1 MKVVLYAAILTYLPM
16 SKKKNTN
23 SSMNKVLTQLVLDVF
38 EQNGNTPLNYKQV
51 SAKLNIRDPESRD
64 VIGDILKDEAFKQVL
79 KEVAPGKFQLLE
91 LKTFVEGKVDLT
103 NDGSA
108 FIVTDDESETDIFVA
123 PRKLRNALNGDR
135 VKVYVYAKSKGRR
148 QEGEVI
154 EILQRAKTEFT
165 GVLKMSER
173 YAFLIPDD
181 RKMMHD
187 IFIPMSELNSAKNG
201 IKAVAEI
208 TDWPAGARNPVG
220 RIKHVLGEQGENDT
234 EMNAILAEYGFPL
247 SFPAEVEHD
256 AEQISADIT
265 PAEIAKRR
273 DFRDTITFTIDP
285 FDAKDFDDALSF
297 KKLENGNYEVGVH
310 IADVSHYII
319 PDSALDKEAFERGT
333 SVYLVDR
340 VIPMLPERL
349 SNGLCSL
356 RPNEDKLCFAAVFEL
371 DEKANIVTEW
381 FGKTVIH
388 SNRRF
393 TYEEVQEVIE
403 AKEGDFKDEILK
415 LNELAYILRD
425 RKFKNGAISFETTEL
440 KFKLDEKGKPTGVY
454 IKERKDAHK
463 LIEDYMLLANRKVA
477 EFIAKKGKGKH
488 KYTFVYRA
496 HDSPKPDALN
506 SFAQF
511 AARFGY
517 KINTKSDKEIA
528 RSLNHLMEDVEG
540 KKEQNVLTHLA
551 IRSMAKA
558 IYTTKSSSH
567 YGLAFDYYTHF
578 TSPIRRYP
586 DVMVHRLL
594 LHYLSGG
601 QSVNE
606 DMYEKMSQ
614 HSSQMEKRAA
624 DAERASVKYK
634 QAEYL
639 QDQVGNIFE
648 GVISGVTEWGMYVE
662 IIENKCEGM
671 IRLRDI
677 SDDFYTLDEKNY
689 AIIGQRKKKTYRLGD
704 EVKIRVK
711 NVDLT
716 KKQIDFSLVQ
726 D

>member
-1 MKVVLYAAILTYLPM
+1 M
-16 SKKKNTN
+16 SKKKK
-23 SSMNKVLTQLVLDVF
+23 SSSINQVLTQMVLDIF

-51 SAKLNIRDPESRD
+51 SAKLNIHDPEAKYT
-64 VIGDILKDEAFKQVL
+64 ILDILQEEAFKQVL
-79 KEVAPGKFQLLE
+79 KEVSPGKFQLLE
-91 LKTFVEGKVDLT
+91 LKTFIEGIVDLT

-108 FIVTDDESETDIFVA
+108 FIVTDDKDESDIFVA

-135 VKVYVYAKSKGRR
+135 VKVYVYAISKGRR
-148 QEGEVI
+148 KEGEVI
-154 EILQRAKTEFT
+154 EILQRNKMEFT
-165 GVLKMSER
+165 GIVKISER
-173 YAFLIPDD
+173 FAFFIPDD

-187 IFIPMSELNSAKNG
+187 IFIPISELNGAKNG
-201 IKAVAEI
+201 IKAIAEI
-208 TDWPAGARNPVG
+208 TDWPTGAKNPLG
-220 RIKHVLGEQGENDT
+220 RIKHILGTQGENDT

-256 AEQISADIT
+256 AEAIPDTISSE
-265 PAEIAKRR
+265 EIAKRR
-273 DFRDTITFTIDP
+273 DFRNVTTFTIDP

-297 KKLENGNYEVGVH
+297 KILDNGNYEVGVH

-319 PDSALDKEAFERGT
+319 PDLPLDAEAFDRGT

-356 RPNEDKLCFAAVFEL
+356 RPKEDKLCFSAVFVL
-371 DEKANIVTEW
+371 DEDANIINEW
-381 FGKTVIH
+381 YGKTIIH
-388 SNRRF
+388 SDRRF

-403 AKEGDFKDEILK
+403 NHSGDYDKEILK
-415 LNELAYILRD
+415 LNALAYKLRD
-425 RKFKNGAISFETTEL
+425 RKFKNGAISFETTEV
-440 KFKLDEKGKPTGVY
+440 KFKLDEAGKPTGVY
-454 IKERKDAHK
+454 VKERKDAHK
-463 LIEDYMLLANRKVA
+463 LIEDFMLLANRKVA
-477 EFIAKKGKGKH
+477 EFVSKKGKGKQ
-488 KYTFVYRA
+488 KYTFVYRV
-496 HDSPKPDALN
+496 HDSPKPESLANFAL
-506 SFAQF
+506 F

-517 KINTKSDKEIA
+517 KINTKSDKETA
-528 RSLNHLMEDVEG
+528 KSLNYLMEDVEG

-567 YGLAFDYYTHF
+567 YGLAFDHYTHF

-594 LHYLSGG
+594 FHYLNGG
-601 QSVNE
+601 QSVSAE
-606 DMYEKMSQ
+606 HYEKLCQ
-614 HSSQMEKRAA
+614 HSSQMEKKAA

-634 QAEYL
+634 QAEFL
-639 QDQVGNIFE
+639 KDQVGNIYS

-677 SDDFYTLDEKNY
+677 TDDFYTLDEKNY
-689 AIIGQRKKKTYRLGD
+689 AIIGQRKKKVYQLGD
-704 EVKIRVK
+704 EVQIRVK

-726 D
+726 GQ

>member
-1 MKVVLYAAILTYLPM
+1 M
-16 SKKKNTN
+16 SIKKNN
-23 SSMNKVLTQLVLDVF
+23 SSVKQVLTQMVLDIF
-38 EQNGNTPLNYKQV
+38 EQNGNTALNYKQV
-51 SAKLNIRDPESRD
+51 AAKLNVRDPESRD
-64 VIGDILKDEAFKQVL
+64 IIYEILRDEAKNNTI
-79 KEVAPGKFQLLE
+79 KELSPGKFQILE

-108 FIVTDDESETDIFVA
+108 FIVTDDEFENDIFVA

-135 VKVYVYAKSKGRR
+135 VKVYVYAKNKGKHK
-148 QEGEVI
+148 EGEVI
-154 EILQRAKTEFT
+154 EILKRHKMEFT
-165 GVLKMSER
+165 GILKLSER
-173 YAFLIPDD
+173 FAFFIPDD

-187 IFIPMSELNSAKNG
+187 IFIPMNQLNGAKNG

-208 TDWPAGARNPVG
+208 TDWPADAKNPIG
-220 RIKHVLGEQGENDT
+220 RIKHVLGNQGENDT

-247 SFPAEVEHD
+247 SFPAEVEHESEEIPD
-256 AEQISADIT
+256 TIT
-265 PAEIAKRR
+265 PQEIARRR
-273 DFRDTITFTIDP
+273 DFREVLTFTIDP
-285 FDAKDFDDALSF
+285 FDAKDFDDAISF
-297 KKLENGNYEVGVH
+297 KYLDNGQYEVGVH
-310 IADVSHYII
+310 IADVSHYIA
-319 PDSALDKEAFERGT
+319 PDSALDKEALDRAT

-356 RPNEDKLCFAAVFEL
+356 RPNEDKLCFSAVFIM
-371 DEKANIVTEW
+371 DEDAQITNEW
-381 FGKTVIH
+381 YGKTIIH

-393 TYEEVQEVIE
+393 TYEEVQEIIE
-403 AKEGDFKDEILK
+403 TKEGDYSKEIEE
-415 LNELAYILRD
+415 LNALAYKLRE
-425 RKFKNGAISFETTEL
+425 RKFKNGAISFETTEV
-440 KFKLDEKGKPTGVY
+440 KFKLDESGKPIGVY
-454 IKERKDAHK
+454 VKERKDAHK
-463 LIEDYMLLANRKVA
+463 LIEDFMLLANKKVA
-477 EFIAKKGKGKH
+477 EYVSKMGKGKH
-488 KYTFVYRA
+488 KFTFVYRV
-496 HDSPKPDALN
+496 HDSPKPESLAN
-506 SFAQF
+506 FAKF
-511 AARFGY
+511 AERFGY
-517 KINTKSDKEIA
+517 KINIKSDKETA
-528 RSLNHLMEDVEG
+528 KSLNYLMEHVEG
-540 KKEQNVLTHLA
+540 KKEQNVLTQLA

-558 IYTTKSSSH
+558 IYSTKSSSH
-567 YGLAFDYYTHF
+567 YGLAFDHYTHF

-594 LHYLSGG
+594 FHYLNGG
-601 QSVNE
+601 QSANAE
-606 DMYEKMSQ
+606 HYEKLCQ
-614 HSSQMEKRAA
+614 HSSQMEKKAS

-639 QDQVGNIFE
+639 RDQVGNIFS

-689 AIIGQRKKKTYRLGD
+689 AIIGQRKKKVYQLGD

-726 D
+726 E

>member
-1 MKVVLYAAILTYLPM
+1 M
-16 SKKKNTN
+16 SKKKN
-23 SSMNKVLTQLVLDVF
+23 SSSINQVLTQMVLDIF

-51 SAKLNIRDPESRD
+51 SAKLNIRDPEARE
-64 VIGDILKDEAFKQVL
+64 VIFDILKEEAKKNAI
-79 KEVAPGKFQLLE
+79 KELSPGKFQLLE
-91 LKTFVEGKVDLT
+91 LKTFIEGRVDLT

-108 FIVTDDESETDIFVA
+108 FIVTDDEFESDIFIA

-135 VKVYVYAKSKGRR
+135 VKVYVYAKSKGKNK
-148 QEGEVI
+148 EGEVI
-154 EILQRAKTEFT
+154 EILQRAKMEFT
-165 GVLKMSER
+165 GIVKLSER
-173 YAFLIPDD
+173 FAFFIPDD

-187 IFIPMSELNSAKNG
+187 IFIPISELNGAKNG

-208 TDWPAGARNPVG
+208 TDWPVDAKNPIG
-220 RIKHVLGEQGENDT
+220 RIKHILGKQGENDT
-234 EMNAILAEYGFPL
+234 EMNAILAEFGFPL
-247 SFPAEVEHD
+247 SFPAEVEHE
-256 AEQISADIT
+256 AEEISDIIT
-265 PAEIAKRR
+265 KEEIARRR
-273 DFRDTITFTIDP
+273 DFRDVITFTIDP

-297 KKLENGNYEVGVH
+297 KRLENGNYEVGVH
-310 IADVSHYII
+310 IADVSHYIQ
-319 PDSALDKEAFERGT
+319 PESALDKEAEDRGT

-356 RPNEDKLCFAAVFEL
+356 RPKEDKLCFAAVFEM
-371 DEKANIVTEW
+371 DEDANVINEW

-388 SNRRF
+388 SDRRF

-403 AKEGDFKDEILK
+403 SKAGDFQKEIEK
-415 LNELAYILRD
+415 LNALAYKLRE
-425 RKFKNGAISFETTEL
+425 RKFKNGAISFETTEV
-440 KFKLDEKGKPTGVY
+440 KFKLDESGKPVGVY
-454 IKERKDAHK
+454 VKERKDAHK
-463 LIEDYMLLANRKVA
+463 LIEDFMLLANRKVA
-477 EFIAKKGKGKH
+477 EHVSRMGKGKH
-488 KYTFVYRA
+488 KYTFVYRV
-496 HDSPKPDALN
+496 HDSPKPESLAN
-506 SFAQF
+506 FAQF

-517 KINTKSDKEIA
+517 KINTKSDKETA
-528 RSLNHLMEDVEG
+528 KSLNYLMEDVEG
-540 KKEQNVLTHLA
+540 KKEQNVLTQLA

-558 IYTTKSSSH
+558 IYTTKGTSH
-567 YGLAFDYYTHF
+567 YGLAFDHYTHF

-594 LHYLSGG
+594 FHYLNGG
-601 QSVNE
+601 QSANAE
-606 DMYEKMSQ
+606 HYEKLCQ
-614 HSSQMEKRAA
+614 HSSQMEKKAA

-639 QDQVGNIFE
+639 KDQVGGVYA

-689 AIIGQRKKKTYRLGD
+689 AIIGQRKKKVYQLGD
-704 EVKIRVK
+704 EVKIKVK

>member
-1 MKVVLYAAILTYLPM
+1 M
-16 SKKKNTN
+16 SNKKKHSATIDT
-23 SSMNKVLTQLVLDVF
+23 VLTQMVLDIF

-51 SAKLNIRDPESRD
+51 SAKLNIRDPD
-64 VIGDILKDEAFKQVL
+64 AKYTILDILKEEAFKQTL
-79 KEVAPGKFQLLE
+79 KEVSPSKFQLIE

-108 FIVTDDESETDIFVA
+108 FIVTDDADETDIFVA

-135 VKVYVYAKSKGRR
+135 VKVYVYAKSRGKR

-154 EILQRAKTEFT
+154 EILQRAKMEFT
-165 GVLKMSER
+165 GIVKLSDR
-173 YAFLIPDD
+173 YAFFIPDD

-187 IFIPMSELNSAKNG
+187 IFIPMGELNGAKNG

-208 TDWPAGARNPVG
+208 TDWPAQAKNPVG
-220 RIKHVLGEQGENDT
+220 RIKHILGAQGENDT

-247 SFPAEVEHD
+247 SFPKEVEHD
-256 AEQISADIT
+256 AEEISANIT
-265 PAEIAKRR
+265 PQEIAKRR
-273 DFRDTITFTIDP
+273 DFRDVITFTIDP
-285 FDAKDFDDALSF
+285 FDAKDFDDAISF
-297 KKLENGNYEVGVH
+297 KTLDNGNYEVGVH

-319 PDSALDKEAFERGT
+319 PDSALDKEAFDRGT

-356 RPNEDKLCFAAVFEL
+356 RPNEEKLCFAAVFEL
-371 DEKANIVTEW
+371 DEKANIITEW
-381 FGKTVIH
+381 FGKTIIN

-393 TYEEVQEVIE
+393 TYEEAQEVIE
-403 AKEGDFKDEILK
+403 TGQGDYSAEILK

-425 RKFKNGAISFETTEL
+425 RKFKNGAISFETTEV
-440 KFKLDEKGKPTGVY
+440 KFHLDEKGKPTGVY
-454 IKERKDAHK
+454 VKERKDAHK
-463 LIEDYMLLANRKVA
+463 LIEDFMLLANKKVA
-477 EFIAKKGKGKH
+477 EFVSKKGKGKQ

-496 HDSPKPDALN
+496 HDSPKPEALA
-506 SFAQF
+506 SFANF

-517 KINTKSDKEIA
+517 KINTKSDKETA
-528 RSLNHLMEDVEG
+528 KSLNFLMEDVEG

-558 IYTTKSSSH
+558 IYTTKTSSH
-567 YGLAFDYYTHF
+567 YGLAFDHYTHF

-594 LHYLSGG
+594 QHYLDGG
-601 QSVNE
+601 QSVNA
-606 DMYEKMSQ
+606 DHYEKMCQ
-614 HSSQMEKRAA
+614 HASQMEKKAA
-624 DAERASVKYK
+624 DAERSSVKYK

-639 QDQVGNIFE
+639 KDQVGTIYS

-689 AIIGQRKKKTYRLGD
+689 AIIGQRKKKVYQLGD

-711 NVDLT
+711 NVDLA

>member
-1 MKVVLYAAILTYLPM
+1 M
-16 SKKKNTN
+16 SKKKN
-23 SSMNKVLTQLVLDVF
+23 SSSISKVFTQLVLDIF

-51 SAKLNIRDPESRD
+51 SAKLNVHDPEDRR
-64 VIGDILKDEAFKQVL
+64 VIFDILKEETKRGVL
-79 KEVAPGKFQLLE
+79 KEIAPGKFQLHE
-91 LKTFVEGKVDLT
+91 LKTFIEGRVDLT

-108 FIVTDDESETDIFVA
+108 FIVTDDEFENDIFVA
-123 PRKLRNALNGDR
+123 PRKLRTALNGDR
-135 VKVYVYAKSKGRR
+135 VKVYVYAKSKGKNK
-148 QEGEVI
+148 EGEVI
-154 EILQRAKTEFT
+154 EILQRAKMEFT
-165 GVLKMSER
+165 GVVKLSDR
-173 YAFLIPDD
+173 FAFFIPDD

-187 IFIPMSELNSAKNG
+187 IFIPMNELNGAKNG

-208 TDWPAGARNPVG
+208 TDWPTDAKNPIG
-220 RIKHVLGEQGENDT
+220 RIKHILGVQGENDT

-247 SFPAEVEHD
+247 AFPKEVEH
-256 AEQISADIT
+256 ESEEISDVISE
-265 PAEIAKRR
+265 AEIARRR
-273 DFRDTITFTIDP
+273 DFRNITTFTIDP

-297 KKLENGNYEVGVH
+297 RILDNGNYEVGVH
-310 IADVSHYII
+310 IADVSHYIQ
-319 PDSALDKEAFERGT
+319 PDSALDKEALDRAT

-356 RPNEDKLCFAAVFEL
+356 RPKEDKLCFAAVFEL
-371 DEKANIVTEW
+371 DEEAHIINEW

-388 SNRRF
+388 SDRRF

-403 AKEGDFKDEILK
+403 KGAGDFEKEILK
-415 LNELAYILRD
+415 LNALAYKLRE
-425 RKFKNGAISFETTEL
+425 RKFKAGAISFETTEV
-440 KFKLDEKGKPTGVY
+440 KFKLDEQGKPIGVY
-454 IKERKDAHK
+454 VKERKDAHK
-463 LIEDYMLLANRKVA
+463 LIEDFMLLANKKVA
-477 EFIAKKGKGKH
+477 EYVSKLGKGKH
-488 KYTFVYRA
+488 KYTFVYRV
-496 HDSPKPDALN
+496 HDSPKPESLAN
-506 SFAQF
+506 FAQF
-511 AARFGY
+511 ASRFGY
-517 KINTKSDKEIA
+517 RINTKSDKEIA
-528 RSLNHLMEDVEG
+528 RSLNFLMEDVEG
-540 KKEQNVLTHLA
+540 KKEQNVLTQLA

-567 YGLAFDYYTHF
+567 YGLAFDHYTHF

-594 LHYLSGG
+594 FHYLNGG
-601 QSVNE
+601 QSANAE
-606 DMYEKMSQ
+606 HYEKLCQ
-614 HSSQMEKRAA
+614 HSSQMEKKAA

-639 QDQVGNIFE
+639 RDQIGTTYA

-689 AIIGQRKKKTYRLGD
+689 AIIGQRKKKVYQLGD

-716 KKQIDFSLVQ
+716 KKQIDFTLVQ

>member
-1 MKVVLYAAILTYLPM
+1 M
-16 SKKKNTN
+16 SNKKKHSATINT
-23 SSMNKVLTQLVLDVF
+23 VLTQMVLDIF

-51 SAKLNIRDPESRD
+51 SAKLNVRDPD
-64 VIGDILKDEAFKQVL
+64 AKYTILDILKEETFKQTL
-79 KEVAPGKFQLLE
+79 KEVSPGKFQLIE

-108 FIVTDDESETDIFVA
+108 FIVTEDPDESDIFVA

-135 VKVYVYAKSKGRR
+135 VKVYVYAKSKGKR

-154 EILQRAKTEFT
+154 EILQRAKMEFT
-165 GVLKMSER
+165 GIVKLSDR
-173 YAFLIPDD
+173 YAFFIPDD

-187 IFIPMSELNSAKNG
+187 IFIPMGELNGAKNG

-208 TDWPAGARNPVG
+208 TDWPAQAKNPVG
-220 RIKHVLGEQGENDT
+220 RIKHILGNQGENDT

-256 AEQISADIT
+256 AEAIAADIT
-265 PAEIAKRR
+265 SQEIAKRR
-273 DFRDTITFTIDP
+273 DFRDVTTFTIDP
-285 FDAKDFDDALSF
+285 FDAKDFDDAISF
-297 KKLENGNYEVGVH
+297 KILDNGNYEVGVH

-319 PDSALDKEAFERGT
+319 PDSALDKEAFDRGT

-381 FGKTVIH
+381 FGKTVIN

-393 TYEEVQEVIE
+393 TYEEAQEVIE
-403 AKEGDFKDEILK
+403 TKEGDYTSEILK

-425 RKFKNGAISFETTEL
+425 RKFKNGAISFETTEV
-440 KFKLDEKGKPTGVY
+440 KFILDDKGKPTGVY
-454 IKERKDAHK
+454 VKERKDAHK
-463 LIEDYMLLANRKVA
+463 LIEDFMLLANRKVA
-477 EFIAKKGKGKH
+477 EFVSKKGKGKQ

-496 HDSPKPDALN
+496 HDAPKPDAIA
-506 SFAQF
+506 SFANF
-511 AARFGY
+511 ASKFGY
-517 KINTKSDKEIA
+517 KINTKSDKETA
-528 RSLNHLMEDVEG
+528 RSLNFLMEDVEG

-558 IYTTKSSSH
+558 IYTTKTSSH
-567 YGLAFDYYTHF
+567 YGLAFDHYTHF

-594 LHYLSGG
+594 QHYLDGG
-601 QSVNE
+601 QSVNAE
-606 DMYEKMSQ
+606 HYEKLCQ
-614 HSSQMEKRAA
+614 HSSQMEKKAA

-634 QAEYL
+634 QAEFL
-639 QDQVGNIFE
+639 KDQVGTVYS

-689 AIIGQRKKKTYRLGD
+689 AIIGQRKKKVYQLGD
-704 EVKIRVK
+704 EVQIRVK

>member
-1 MKVVLYAAILTYLPM
+1 M
-16 SKKKNTN
+16 SNKKKH
-23 SSMNKVLTQLVLDVF
+23 SSTINQVLTQMVLDIF

-51 SAKLNIRDPESRD
+51 SAKLNVRDPD
-64 VIGDILKDEAFKQVL
+64 AKYTILDILKEEAFKQVL
-79 KEVAPGKFQLLE
+79 KEVSPGKFQLIE
-91 LKTFVEGKVDLT
+91 LKTFIEGKVDLT

-108 FIVTDDESETDIFVA
+108 FIVTDDDDENDIFVA

-135 VKVYVYAKSKGRR
+135 VKVYVYEKSKGRR
-148 QEGEVI
+148 KEGEVI
-154 EILQRAKTEFT
+154 EILQRAKMEFT
-165 GVLKMSER
+165 GIVKLSER
-173 YAFLIPDD
+173 YAFFIPDD

-187 IFIPMSELNSAKNG
+187 IFIPMGELNGAKNG

-208 TDWPAGARNPVG
+208 TDWPAQAKNPIG
-220 RIKHVLGEQGENDT
+220 RIKHILGAQGENDT

-247 SFPAEVEHD
+247 SFPADVEHD
-256 AEQISADIT
+256 AEAISADIT
-265 PAEIAKRR
+265 PQEIAKRR
-273 DFRDTITFTIDP
+273 DFREVTTFTIDP

-297 KKLENGNYEVGVH
+297 KILENGNYEVGVH

-319 PDSALDKEAFERGT
+319 PDSALDKEAFDRGT

-371 DEKANIVTEW
+371 DDQAHIVNEW

-403 AKEGDFKDEILK
+403 TKEGDFKSEILK

-425 RKFKNGAISFETTEL
+425 RKFKNGAISFETTEV
-440 KFKLDEKGKPTGVY
+440 KFMLDDKGKPTGVY
-454 IKERKDAHK
+454 VKERKDAHK
-463 LIEDYMLLANRKVA
+463 LIEDFMLLANRKVA
-477 EFIAKKGKGKH
+477 EFVSKKGKGKH

-496 HDSPKPDALN
+496 HDSPKPEALA

-517 KINTKSDKEIA
+517 KINTKSDKETA
-528 RSLNHLMEDVEG
+528 RSLNFLMEDVEG

-558 IYTTKSSSH
+558 IYTTKTSSH

-594 LHYLSGG
+594 FHYLNGG
-601 QSVNE
+601 QSVSAE
-606 DMYEKMSQ
+606 HYEKLCQ
-614 HSSQMEKRAA
+614 YCSQMEKKAA
-624 DAERASVKYK
+624 DAERASIKYK
-634 QAEYL
+634 QAEFL
-639 QDQVGNIFE
+639 KDQVGNVYS

-689 AIIGQRKKKTYRLGD
+689 AIIGQRKKKVYRLGD
-704 EVKIRVK
+704 EVQIRVK

-726 D
+726 GN

>member
-1 MKVVLYAAILTYLPM
+1 M
-16 SKKKNTN
+16 SKKKNN
-23 SSMNKVLTQLVLDVF
+23 SSIKQVLTQMVLDVF

-51 SAKLNIRDPESRD
+51 SAKLNVRDPESRD
-64 VIGDILKDEAFKQVL
+64 IILEILKEESKNKTL
-79 KEVAPGKFQLLE
+79 KELSPGKFQLLE
-91 LKTFVEGKVDLT
+91 LKTFIEGRVDLT

-108 FIVTDDESETDIFVA
+108 FIVTDDEFENDIFVA

-135 VKVYVYAKSKGRR
+135 VKVYVYAKSKGRHK
-148 QEGEVI
+148 EGEVI
-154 EILQRAKTEFT
+154 EILQRNKMEFT
-165 GVLKMSER
+165 GIVKMSER
-173 YAFLIPDD
+173 FAFFIPDD

-187 IFIPMSELNSAKNG
+187 IFIPMNQLNGAKNG

-208 TDWPAGARNPVG
+208 TDWPTDTKNPIG
-220 RIKHVLGEQGENDT
+220 RIKHILGAQGENDT

-247 SFPAEVEHD
+247 SFPAEVEHESEEIPETIT
-256 AEQISADIT
+256 AE
-265 PAEIAKRR
+265 EIGRRR
-273 DFRDTITFTIDP
+273 DFRDILTFTIDP
-285 FDAKDFDDALSF
+285 FDAKDFDDAISF
-297 KKLENGNYEVGVH
+297 RYLDNGNYEVGVH
-310 IADVSHYII
+310 IADVSHYIK
-319 PDSALDKEAFERGT
+319 PDSALDKEALDRAT

-356 RPNEDKLCFAAVFEL
+356 RPKEDKLCFSAVFIM
-371 DEKANIVTEW
+371 DENAYIKEEW
-381 FGKTVIH
+381 YGKTIIH

-393 TYEEVQEVIE
+393 TYEEVQEIIE
-403 AKEGDFKDEILK
+403 TKQGDYSLEIEE
-415 LNELAYILRD
+415 LNALAYKLRD
-425 RKFKNGAISFETTEL
+425 RKFKNGAISFETTEV
-440 KFKLDEKGKPTGVY
+440 KFKLDETGKPIGVY
-454 IKERKDAHK
+454 VKERKDAHK
-463 LIEDYMLLANRKVA
+463 LIEDFMLLANRKVA
-477 EFIAKKGKGKH
+477 EHVSKMGKGKH
-488 KYTFVYRA
+488 KYTFVYRV
-496 HDSPKPDALN
+496 HDSPKPESLAN
-506 SFAQF
+506 FAQF

-517 KINTKSDKEIA
+517 KINTKSEKETA
-528 RSLNHLMEDVEG
+528 KSLNYLMEDVEG
-540 KKEQNVLTHLA
+540 KKEQNVLTQLA

-567 YGLAFDYYTHF
+567 YGLAFDHYTHF

-594 LHYLSGG
+594 FHYLNGG
-601 QSVNE
+601 QSANAE
-606 DMYEKMSQ
+606 HYEKLCQ
-614 HSSQMEKRAA
+614 HSSQMEKKAA

-639 QDQVGNIFE
+639 RDQVGNIFS

-689 AIIGQRKKKTYRLGD
+689 AIIGQRKKKVYQLGD
-704 EVKIRVK
+704 EVRIRVK

>member
-1 MKVVLYAAILTYLPM
+1 M
-16 SKKKNTN
+16 SNKKKHSATINT
-23 SSMNKVLTQLVLDVF
+23 VLTQMVLDIF
-38 EQNGNTPLNYKQV
+38 EQNGTTPLNYKQV
-51 SAKLNIRDPESRD
+51 SAKLNVRDPD
-64 VIGDILKDEAFKQVL
+64 AKYTILDILKEEAFKQTL
-79 KEVAPGKFQLLE
+79 KEVAPGKFQLIE
-91 LKTFVEGKVDLT
+91 LKTFIEGKVDLT

-108 FIVTDDESETDIFVA
+108 FIVTDDPDENDIFVA

-165 GVLKMSER
+165 GIVKLSDR
-173 YAFLIPDD
+173 YAFFIPDD

-187 IFIPMSELNSAKNG
+187 IFIPMGELNGAKNG

-208 TDWPAGARNPVG
+208 TDWPTQAKNPIG
-220 RIKHVLGEQGENDT
+220 RIKHILGAQGDNDT

-247 SFPAEVEHD
+247 SFPKEVELD
-256 AEQISADIT
+256 AEDISADIT
-265 PAEIAKRR
+265 PQEIAKRR
-273 DFRDTITFTIDP
+273 DFRDVITFTIDP
-285 FDAKDFDDALSF
+285 FDAKDFDDAISV
-297 KKLENGNYEVGVH
+297 KVLENGNYEVGVH

-319 PDSALDKEAFERGT
+319 PDSALDKEAFDRGT

-356 RPNEDKLCFAAVFEL
+356 RPNEEKLCFAAVFEL
-371 DEKANIVTEW
+371 DEKANIITEW
-381 FGKTVIH
+381 FGKTVIN

-393 TYEEVQEVIE
+393 TYEEAQEVIE
-403 AKEGDFKDEILK
+403 TRQGDYADEILK

-425 RKFKNGAISFETTEL
+425 RKFKNGAISFETTEV
-440 KFKLDEKGKPTGVY
+440 KFILDDKGKPTGVY
-454 IKERKDAHK
+454 VKERKDAHK
-463 LIEDYMLLANRKVA
+463 LIEDFMLLANRKVA
-477 EFIAKKGKGKH
+477 EFVSKKGKGKH

-496 HDSPKPDALN
+496 HDSPKPDALA
-506 SFAQF
+506 SFANF

-517 KINTKSDKEIA
+517 KINTKSDKETA
-528 RSLNHLMEDVEG
+528 KSLNFLMEDVEG
-540 KKEQNVLTHLA
+540 KKEANVLTHLA

-558 IYTTKSSSH
+558 IYTTKTSSH
-567 YGLAFDYYTHF
+567 YGLAFDHYTHF

-594 LHYLSGG
+594 QHYLDGG
-601 QSVNE
+601 QSVSA
-606 DMYEKMSQ
+606 DHYEKMCQ
-614 HSSQMEKRAA
+614 HASQMEKKAA
-624 DAERASVKYK
+624 DAERSSVKYK
-634 QAEYL
+634 QAEFL
-639 QDQVGNIFE
+639 KDQVGNVYS

-689 AIIGQRKKKTYRLGD
+689 AIIGQRKKKTYQLGD

-711 NVDLT
+711 NVDLA

>member
-1 MKVVLYAAILTYLPM
+1 M
-16 SKKKNTN
+16 SKKKN
-23 SSMNKVLTQLVLDVF
+23 SSSISKIFTQLVLDIF

-51 SAKLNIRDPESRD
+51 AAKLNIRDADDRR
-64 VIGDILKDEAFKQVL
+64 VIFDILKDETFKGTL
-79 KEVAPGKFQLLE
+79 RESAPGKFQLLE
-91 LKTFVEGKVDLT
+91 LKTFIEGKVDLT
-103 NDGSA
+103 ADGSA
-108 FIVTDDESETDIFVA
+108 FIITDDEFESDIFVA
-123 PRKLRNALNGDR
+123 PRKLRTALNGDR
-135 VKVYVYAKSKGRR
+135 VKVYVYAKSRGKNK
-148 QEGEVI
+148 EGEVI
-154 EILQRAKTEFT
+154 EILQRAKMEFT
-165 GVLKMSER
+165 GIVKLSER
-173 YAFLIPDD
+173 FAFFIPDD

-187 IFIPMSELNSAKNG
+187 IFIPMSELNGAKNG

-208 TDWPAGARNPVG
+208 TDWPVDAKNPIG
-220 RIKHVLGEQGENDT
+220 RIKHILGTQGENDT

-247 SFPAEVEHD
+247 AFPAEVEH
-256 AEQISADIT
+256 ESEEISDIIT
-265 PAEIAKRR
+265 PEEIAKRR
-273 DFRDTITFTIDP
+273 DFRDVTTFTIDP
-285 FDAKDFDDALSF
+285 FDAKDFDDALSYRV
-297 KKLENGNYEVGVH
+297 LENGNYEVGVH
-310 IADVSHYII
+310 IADVSHYIM
-319 PDSALDKEAFERGT
+319 PDSALDKEALDRAT

-356 RPNEDKLCFAAVFEL
+356 RPKEDKLCFAAVFEM
-371 DEKANIVTEW
+371 DEDANVINQW

-403 AKEGDFKDEILK
+403 NKTGDFEQEILK
-415 LNELAYILRD
+415 LNALAHKLRE
-425 RKFKNGAISFETTEL
+425 RKFKNGAISFETTEV
-440 KFKLDEKGKPTGVY
+440 KFKLDETGKPTGVY
-454 IKERKDAHK
+454 VKERKDAHK
-463 LIEDYMLLANRKVA
+463 LIEDFMLLANRKVA
-477 EFIAKKGKGKH
+477 EHVSKMGKGKH
-488 KYTFVYRA
+488 KYTFVYRV
-496 HDSPKPDALN
+496 HDTPKPDALAN
-506 SFAQF
+506 FAQF
-511 AARFGY
+511 AAKFGY
-517 KINTKSDKEIA
+517 RINTKSDKETA
-528 RSLNHLMEDVEG
+528 KSLNYLMEDVEG
-540 KKEQNVLTHLA
+540 KKEQNVLTQLA

-567 YGLAFDYYTHF
+567 YGLAFDHYTHF

-594 LHYLSGG
+594 FHYLNGG
-601 QSVNE
+601 QSANE
-606 DMYEKMSQ
+606 EHYEKLCQ
-614 HSSQMEKRAA
+614 HSSQMEKKAA

-639 QDQVGNIFE
+639 RDQVGNVFS

-671 IRLRDI
+671 VRLRDI

-689 AIIGQRKKKTYRLGD
+689 AIIGQRKKKVYQLGD